1 MYSERPSCSIA
12 AIYHFILVFIPRTT
26 TLHPPHKYPH
36 THSRV
41 VNRIDRLNSRCTDL
55 LTHAHSEMAPS
66 RPSDKKEPSPGAILT
81 DAETQLD
88 VGNLDEAIVLA
99 TRALEVTGSGGDF
112 ELRALNLLGILHVES
127 GDVDEARSFFERAV
141 KLDEDGMVDEKV
153 GGGPEKFLLL
163 AQLSEDGGQDSV
175 GWFERGAATLRKQI
189 QGLSD
194 LPSRTPTQQ
203 ASLDEKQNKLG
214 GVLCAVAEVYMTD
227 LSWEEDAE
235 QRCEALITEAMLIAP
250 GSPETWQTVANVR
263 ISQTR
268 VDEAK
273 GALRRSLELWQDLPP
288 EHPLVPE
295 FPTRVGLARLLLE
308 TEMEDEA
315 LSVLERL
322 VTDDDHSVEAWY
334 LGGWG
339 LYIAGEKQR
348 EGGAKPAAAPN
359 GDAGDAKEQ
368 KGEEW
373 KSTWSTSRK
382 WLVRCLKLYAMLE
395 YEDERLGEHAV
406 ELFNSINKELG
417 ELSEGEE
424 DNWDDSGDEDGED
437 DEDEEM
443 QG

>member
-1 MYSERPSCSIA
+1 
-12 AIYHFILVFIPRTT
+12 
-26 TLHPPHKYPH
+26 
-36 THSRV
+36 
-41 VNRIDRLNSRCTDL
+41 
-55 LTHAHSEMAPS
+55 MAGT
-66 RPSDKKEPSPGAILT
+66 RQKEPSPGAILT

-189 QGLSD
+189 QALSD

-250 GSPETWQTVANVR
+250 GSPETWQTVANPRAVAGPAAR
-263 ISQTR
+263 
-268 VDEAK
+268 A
-273 GALRRSLELWQDLPP
+273 
-288 EHPLVPE
+288 PLVPE

-359 GDAGDAKEQ
+359 GNAGDAKEH
-368 KGEEW
+368 KEEEW

-417 ELSEGEE
+417 ELPEGEE

>member
-1 MYSERPSCSIA
+1 
-12 AIYHFILVFIPRTT
+12 
-26 TLHPPHKYPH
+26 
-36 THSRV
+36 
-41 VNRIDRLNSRCTDL
+41 
-55 LTHAHSEMAPS
+55 MAPS
-66 RPSDKKEPSPGAILT
+66 RPSDKKEPSAGAILA

-88 VGNLDEAIVLA
+88 VGNLDEAIALA
-99 TRALEVTGSGGDF
+99 TRALEATGSGGDF
-112 ELRALNLLGILHVES
+112 ELRALNLLGILHVET
-127 GDVDEARSFFERAV
+127 GDVEEAWAFFERAV

-175 GWFERGAATLRKQI
+175 RWFERGAATLRKQI
-189 QGLSD
+189 QALND

-235 QRCEALITEAMLIAP
+235 QRCESLITEAMMIASA
-250 GSPETWQTVANVR
+250 SPETWQTVANVR

-273 GALRRSLELWQDLPP
+273 GALQRSLELWQDLPP

-315 LSVLERL
+315 MRVLERL
-322 VTDDDHSVEAWY
+322 VTDDDQSVESWY

-348 EGGAKPAAAPN
+348 ESGKSSAAAAPN
-359 GDAGDAKEQ
+359 GDAEKQPE
-368 KGEEW
+368 EEW

-406 ELFNSINKELG
+406 ELFNAINKELG
-417 ELSEGEE
+417 ELPEGEE
-424 DNWDDSGDEDGED
+424 DNWDDSGDEDED

-443 QG
+443 EG